1 MVKTLTDMRT
11 NAFVITATVIIT
23 NLNMVNSHF
32 YTMYRMSAVFI
43 WE

>member
-11 NAFVITATVIIT
+11 NAFVITVTVIIT
-23 NLNMVNSHF
+23 NVNMVNSHF